1 MTVSESLIKSILSDK
16 TITEYWITYYC
27 NPQNQARELLYKAA
41 LNNALRLT
49 DMMKRAMKRDDPF
62 WRTLRNKLYTV
73 VHEYCEKMKL
83 FIQEHNGRNVTI
95 WSLYMSQMNE
105 VLQRTLE
112 IKERETDLE
121 TLKCELDVFQYTII
135 HNYIGLTPKQVQSF
149 EHKLGIEH
157 LGF

>member
-16 TITEYWITYYC
+16 SITEYWITYYC
-27 NPQNQARELLYKAA
+27 NPLNQARELLYEAA

-49 DMMKRAMKRDDPF
+49 DMMKRAMKRDDLF
-62 WRTLRNKLYTV
+62 WRTLKNNLYIV

-83 FIQEHNGRNVTI
+83 FIQEHNGQNVHV

-149 EHKLGIEH
+149 EYKLGIEH
-157 LGF
+157 IDF

>member
-41 LNNALRLT
+41 LNNALSLT
-49 DMMKRAMKRDDPF
+49 DAMKRAMKRDDPF

-83 FIQEHNGRNVTI
+83 FIQEHEGQDVPE
-95 WSLYMSQMNE
+95 WPLYMSQMNE

-121 TLKCELDVFQYTII
+121 TLKRELDVFQYTII
-135 HNYIGLTPKQVQSF
+135 HHYIGLTPRQIHSF

-157 LGF
+157 LDF

>member
-1 MTVSESLIKSILSDK
+1 MTVSESLIESVLSNK
-16 TITEYWITYYC
+16 TISEYWRMHYC
-27 NPQNQARELLYKAA
+27 NPLNQARELLYNAA

-62 WRTLRNKLYTV
+62 WRTLKNNLYTV

-83 FIQEHNGRNVTI
+83 FIQEHEGQDVPE
-95 WSLYMSQMNE
+95 WPLYMSQMNE

-121 TLKCELDVFQYTII
+121 TLKRELDVFQYNIL
-135 HNYIGLTPKQVQSF
+135 HHYIGLTPRQVHTL
-149 EHKLGIEH
+149 EHNLGIEH
-157 LGF
+157 LDF

>member
-41 LNNALRLT
+41 LNNALSLT
-49 DMMKRAMKRDDPF
+49 DAMKRAMKRDDPF

-83 FIQEHNGRNVTI
+83 FIQEHNGRNVNV

-112 IKERETDLE
+112 IKEREIDLE
-121 TLKCELDVFQYTII
+121 TLKRELDVFQYTII
-135 HNYIGLTPKQVQSF
+135 HNYIGLTPRQVQSF

-157 LGF
+157 LDF